1 MTRGAFNENLK
12 TVSHL
17 SSAGEKKT
25 MCGEKEVQA
34 VDSLERM
41 TETLWGFREAKEQ
54 SKIHT
59 ILKAYTYNEL

>member
-1 MTRGAFNENLK
+1 
-12 TVSHL
+12 
-17 SSAGEKKT
+17 

-59 ILKAYTYNEL
+59 ILKVYTYNEH